1 MVPKLARLTNDVLYR
16 NTIIHSVSIQH
27 FLRVILQSTYSN
39 YRGLQHDAHAAT
51 ALLRP
56 HPATRDEAPAT
67 VLEDIV
73 QMKGRI
79 SACHGG
85 FYTPPHRHSN
95 GMCTTVTITS
105 GLRIWGF
112 LVPIKGPMTMQQRK
126 AWDENMFVKDNR
138 PMFGTRRCV
147 VFLPPGS
154 TLCVLSYSSVLVQ
167 LIYTGKISVSC
178 PLA

>member
-1 MVPKLARLTNDVLYR
+1 MVRKLARLTNDVLYR

-67 VLEDIV
+67 VLEDMLRAKTWSVIC
-73 QMKGRI
+73 Q
-79 SACHGG
+79 AG
-85 FYTPPHRHSN
+85 FPTPLHRDSN
-95 GMCTTVTITS
+95 GMCTAATVAS
-105 GLRIWGF
+105 GLKIWGF
-112 LVPIKGPMTMQQRK
+112 LVPIKGEMTMKQREE
-126 AWDENMFVKDNR
+126 WDENMFVKSDC
-138 PMFGTRRCV
+138 PISGTRRCV